1 MQEIV
6 QDAIKMLLILKDTPG
21 PFGKSGQAIA
31 SHLYLTVTEG
41 DIHRFQM
48 AKGLL
53 VDKGWVTATQE
64 IVSITE
70 AGVAKAEEID
80 ALLGAAE

>member
-1 MQEIV
+1 
-6 QDAIKMLLILKDTPG
+6 MLLVLEGSPG

-31 SHLYLTVTEG
+31 SHLYLNVTDG

-53 VDKGWVTATQE
+53 MSKDWVTATSE
-64 IVSITE
+64 IVTITE
-70 AGVAKAEEID
+70 AGRKKAVEIN
-80 ALLGAAE
+80 ALLEAAR